1 MPEVL
6 RKLGRYEIVREVGRG
21 GMAVV
26 YLARQTDLD
35 RVVAL
40 KELAAFHAADPAF
53 AERFVRESRIAGS
66 LSHPNIVTVH
76 DFLEFEGT
84 PYIAMEY
91 LERGSLRPLVG
102 RLTLAQVAGV
112 LEGMLAGLAHAET
125 RGIVHRDLKPENVMV
140 TAEGAVKIADFG
152 IAKALNQAAQS
163 HVLSVSGAAMGTPA
177 YMAPEQAMA
186 REVGPWTDLYSTGV
200 IAYELL
206 LGRLPFDQGDT
217 PVAVLMQVVNEP
229 IPPPLEV
236 NPGLDPALAAWLERM
251 LAKDPADRPPDAAA
265 AWEELEEIVIALL
278 GPRWRREARLVGR
291 PRSNGGP
298 RLATTKPREA
308 GRPTQAA
315 AAAPRTVEA
324 RPRRRRGLLV
334 LAALLLVGGAGFAIA
349 ILPGRLDESTAR
361 EATGGTA
368 TTRTAPTTAP
378 GTTPTQARTTTAAP
392 QQRPGAIVDGV
403 GLSRSGREVTAR
415 IAFDGVAPAAAGLQ
429 VPDSEIADGA
439 ARFVL
444 WQQGVG
450 YRVGR
455 RAAEG
460 VTLAVSGKPSRL
472 VFDLAAAPGAFVA
485 MSRPRVVG
493 KAIEVTLT
501 EPAPTVTAT
510 PRDTTPAPPQEPQ
523 PTVSIG

>member
-35 RVVAL
+35 RLVAL

-76 DFLEFEGT
+76 DYLEFEGT

-102 RLTLAQVAGV
+102 RLSLAQVAGV
-112 LEGMLAGLAHAET
+112 LEGVLAGLSHAET

-152 IAKALNQAAQS
+152 IAKALNQVARS
-163 HVLSVSGAAMGTPA
+163 HVISVTGAAMGTPE

-186 REVGPWTDLYSTGV
+186 QEIGPWTDLYSTGV
-200 IAYELL
+200 LAYELV

-229 IPPPLEV
+229 IPAPREV
-236 NPGLDPALAAWLERM
+236 DPSLDPALAGWIERM
-251 LAKDPADRPPDAAA
+251 LAKEPAGRPPNAAA
-265 AWEELEEIVIALL
+265 AWEELEEITIALL
-278 GPRWRREARLVGR
+278 GPRWRREARLVGP
-291 PRSNGGP
+291 PRNDGP

-308 GRPTQAA
+308 DRPTRA
-315 AAAPRTVEA
+315 AAAPPTVA
-324 RPRRRRGLLV
+324 RGSRRRRGLLV
-334 LAALLLVGGAGFAIA
+334 TGALLLLAATGFALA
-349 ILPGRLDESTAR
+349 LLLGRSDEPSALEST
-361 EATGGTA
+361 GA
-368 TTRTAPTTAP
+368 TTTTAPTTRAE
-378 GTTPTQARTTTAAP
+378 RTTTQAQTSTAPP
-392 QQRPGAIVDGV
+392 QQRAGPVVEDVAFT
-403 GLSRSGREVTAR
+403 RSGREVTAR
-415 IAFDGVAPAAAGLQ
+415 VAFDGVAPKASGLR
-429 VPDSEIADGA
+429 VPDGEIADGSA
-439 ARFVL
+439 AFVL

-450 YRVGR
+450 HRIGR

-460 VTLAVSGKPSRL
+460 VTVAVTGKPSRL
-472 VFDLAAAPGAFVA
+472 VFELAAAPGAFVA
-485 MSRPRVVG
+485 MSEPRVVG
-493 KAIEVTLT
+493 RAIEVTLT
-501 EPAPTVTAT
+501 EPAPTVTT
-510 PRDTTPAPPQEPQ
+510 TTPPRDTTPAPPTQPQ